1 MDEQTFDCP
10 VISQIKKSISVS
22 GSEVISKE
30 IVAIPPDREGST
42 VKRYQ
47 AEFLSP
53 IPQQLTPPARSQI
66 FPVFLKPGSATTIL
80 LLLQSVC
87 GNSQSC

>member
-10 VISQIKKSISVS
+10 VISQIKKSISVR
-22 GSEVISKE
+22 GSEAMSKE
-30 IVAIPPDREGST
+30 IVAVPPDKEGST

-53 IPQQLTPPARSQI
+53 IPQQLTPPAKSQI
-66 FPVFLKPGSATTIL
+66 LPVFLKPGSATTKL
-80 LLLQSVC
+80 LLLQIV
-87 GNSQSC
+87 